1 MMYTIVQYPSPNHGP
16 RGGHDISMIVLHAT
30 VGSFKSSL
38 DWLRNPQK
46 DNPDDRV
53 STHYLIRKDGY
64 IAQLVQDEQAAWH
77 AGRARWHGLTDIN
90 AVSLGIELENANNGR
105 DPYPPAQL
113 ASAHWL
119 CQDKIARYNIER
131 ADVVRHL
138 DIAIPKGRKTDPAGF
153 PWPLFADSLYMDAP
167 PLPPPQSPVP
177 SPLRHYRVKA
187 SVTGGATIRSAPS
200 KAGAVLGRL
209 AAGDSWVGEPV
220 LGQQI
225 YIAGFGSSAIWIR
238 SMDQRCVW
246 SGLLE
251 EVKA

>member
-1 MMYTIVQYPSPNHGP
+1 MTSYPIDQSHKSPNHGP
-16 RGGHDISMIVLHAT
+16 RNGHAISMIVLHAT
-30 VGSFKSSL
+30 VGSVRSAL
-38 DWLRNPQK
+38 AWLTNPAS
-46 DNPDDRV
+46 RV
-53 STHYLIRKDGY
+53 SSHYVIDKAGH
-64 IAQLVQDEQAAWH
+64 ISQLVQDEDAAWH
-77 AGRARWHGLTDIN
+77 AGRARWHGVTDIN
-90 AVSLGIELENANNGR
+90 AVSLGVELENANDGH

-138 DIAIPKGRKTDPAGF
+138 DIAVPKGRKTDPAGF

-167 PLPPPQSPVP
+167 PPPPPQSPIP
-177 SPLRHYRVKA
+177 HPLRHYRVKA
-187 SVTGGATIRSAPS
+187 TVTGGATIRSAPGTN
-200 KAGAVLGRL
+200 AAVLGRL
-209 AAGDSWVGEPV
+209 HAGDSWVGEPV

-225 YIAGFGSSAIWIR
+225 YIAGFGSSAAWIR